1 MALAKVGKRY
11 YSLQDIYNEV
21 DTILGVDV
29 SEYQKERIKKL
40 FRKYTFHIVIP
51 EVTEIIKIMYEGD
64 IKKIG
69 SDIISAKFAGVE
81 QK

>member
-1 MALAKVGKRY
+1 MALFRTVKKY
-11 YSLQDIYNEV
+11 HSLQDIYDDV
-21 DTILGVDV
+21 DTILGVDFD
-29 SEYQKERIKKL
+29 EYKKERIKKL